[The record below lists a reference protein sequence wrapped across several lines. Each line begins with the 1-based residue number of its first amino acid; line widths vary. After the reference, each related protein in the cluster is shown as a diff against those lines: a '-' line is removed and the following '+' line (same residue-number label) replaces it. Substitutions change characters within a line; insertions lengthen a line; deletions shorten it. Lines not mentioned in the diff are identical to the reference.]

1 MKSKSHIYMLL
12 MGLFFSVSSCD
23 YLAVSDRCQEA
34 CKIQIKYL
42 KT

>member
-23 YLAVSDRCQEA
+23 YLAVSDQIQEA
-34 CKIQIKYL
+34 CKIQIKYF

>member
-23 YLAVSDRCQEA
+23 YLLFRTRCQEA

>member
-23 YLAVSDRCQEA
+23 YLAVSDIDA
-34 CKIQIKYL
+34 VGFQISL
-42 KT
+42 

>member
-12 MGLFFSVSSCD
+12 MGLSSPSVHVIIW
-23 YLAVSDRCQEA
+23 LFRTRCQEA